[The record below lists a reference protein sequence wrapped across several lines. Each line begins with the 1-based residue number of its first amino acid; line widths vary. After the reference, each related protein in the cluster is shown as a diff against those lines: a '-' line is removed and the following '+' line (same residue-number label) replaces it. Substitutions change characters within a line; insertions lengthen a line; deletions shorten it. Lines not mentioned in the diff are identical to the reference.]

1 MNPKTML
8 RIAAFFLLVF
18 ATGHT
23 IGHLTR
29 HDVADP
35 TAVEVQRMMMDHK
48 FDMFGTL
55 RSYDENYEGMSL
67 NLILTLLVF
76 VVVLWILSG
85 QTSSCPALVRKILIP
100 VFVCILGFAL
110 TSIFYFF
117 PGPATICFIA
127 AACIGVAMKKLA
139 QQEL

>member
-1 MNPKTML
+1 MNPKTLL
-8 RIAAFFLLVF
+8 RIAAVFLLVF

-29 HDVADP
+29 HEVTDP
-35 TAVEVQRMMMDHK
+35 KAVEVQRMMTEHK

-85 QTSSCPALVRKILIP
+85 QATANPVLTRKILLP

-117 PGPATICFIA
+117 PGPATMCFMA
-127 AACIGVAMKKLA
+127 AACIGLTMKKLA
-139 QQEL
+139 